1 MADLQ
6 KFIDELRAKVSIA
19 DVVGE
24 KVKLVR
30 KGREYTGLCPFHNE
44 MTTSF
49 TVYEA

>member
-30 KGREYTGLCPFHNE
+30 KGHKGFIIVSAVVRMATF
-44 MTTSF
+44 
-49 TVYEA
+49 

>member
-30 KGREYTGLCPFHNE
+30 KGREYT
-44 MTTSF
+44 
-49 TVYEA
+49 